1 MKNYVKSINRKI
13 SRLQVTVINLIK
25 IRETLIS
32 VRVPWE
38 TLSNDSNSSKNDNN
52 KNVNNSINNSDISYD
67 WNYVLLMQAI

>member
-38 TLSNDSNSSKNDNN
+38 TLSNDSNSSKNDNT
-52 KNVNNSINNSDISYD
+52 KNVNNSINNSDIGYD